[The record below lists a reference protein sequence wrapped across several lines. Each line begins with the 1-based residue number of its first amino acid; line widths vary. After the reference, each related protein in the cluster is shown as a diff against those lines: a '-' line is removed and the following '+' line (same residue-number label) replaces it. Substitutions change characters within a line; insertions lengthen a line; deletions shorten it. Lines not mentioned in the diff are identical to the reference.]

1 MGDQELFKPSREI
14 PVNIE
19 DEMRR
24 SYLDYAMSVII
35 GRALPD
41 VRDGLKPVHRRILYA
56 MYKEGNTSDKRY
68 IKCAGVVGEVI
79 KKYHPHGDAAVYDT
93 LVRMAQAFNMR
104 YLLIDGQGNFGSVD
118 GDPPAAYRYTECRL
132 ARIAE
137 EMLEDIEKETVD
149 FIPNFDESTEEPT
162 VLPTRIPNL
171 LTSGSD
177 GIAVGM
183 ATKIPPHNLTEIID
197 ATILLINKPTASID
211 EVLSLV
217 PGPDFPTGAYLY
229 GKSGIKSAYE
239 TGRGQFTMRAKAA
252 IERPT
257 KEKQQIV
264 ITEIPYQ
271 VNKSKVIE
279 RIAQLVQEKKIEGIS
294 DVRDESDRDGMRIV
308 VELKRGEQPE
318 VILNN
323 LYKHTQLQENFGMIM
338 LAIVNGQPRTL
349 PLIEAIQLFID
360 HRVNVVRRRTA
371 YDLRKAQERAEI
383 LKGFLKALSQ
393 LYPII
398 EHIRGSATG
407 REARDGL
414 VKSHNYAEPQ
424 TVKVTVRTRDGDK
437 LDRQITWN
445 NNRSRTKSYLSE
457 PTLKYPVQASER
469 LMKLIL
475 AEKKTVPSDYR
486 QSDTRYVPLIHDR
499 NYRWYLESDKEK
511 EIVTTVPPEFDYT
524 ERQAQAIV
532 ELQLQRLTALE
543 REKIQ
548 QEYDELQNKIAQYEE
563 ILGSEKVLKKVIVN
577 ELREI
582 QKDYGDLRRTE
593 IIEEQAEIKLEDL
606 IAVED
611 VVITVSHSGYLKR
624 TPLSIY
630 RQQIRGGK
638 GRLGMKTRDED
649 FVEHLFI
656 ASTHSYILVFTN
668 TGKMYWLKVYEIPDV
683 GAAGK
688 GKNIVNLVNL
698 ASGEKVAAVVVVR
711 ELPDEPKDVTI
722 EGETYAAEGYVTL
735 VTRLGIIKKTR
746 LAEFSSPNSR
756 GIIAMK
762 VEEGDALIGATLTS
776 GRDTIFLASHEGMA
790 IRFPESDV
798 RDMGRAAYG
807 VYAMDL
813 EKGDYIVG
821 MEIVG
826 EKELILSVSEKGY
839 GKRTA
844 ITEYRLQSRAGK
856 GVINLKT
863 VERNGKVV
871 GVLSVSE
878 ESEVMLISQQG
889 KITRLDAST
898 IRESGRSAQ
907 GVRLINL
914 EEGDQVAAV
923 CLVSSENGED
933 STQQTKLIQ

>member
-1 MGDQELFKPSREI
+1 
-14 PVNIE
+14 
-19 DEMRR
+19 MRK

-93 LVRMAQAFNMR
+93 LVRMAQDFNMR

-137 EMLEDIEKETVD
+137 EMLADIEKETVD

-183 ATKIPPHNLTEIID
+183 ATKIPPHNLTEIIE
-197 ATILLINKPTASID
+197 ATILLINKPNASID

-308 VELKRGEQPE
+308 VELKRGEQQPE

-323 LYKHTQLQENFGMIM
+323 LFKHTQLQENFGMIM
-338 LAIVNGQPRTL
+338 LAIVNGQPRIL
-349 PLIEAIQLFID
+349 PLIEALQLFID

-371 YDLRKAQERAEI
+371 YDLRKAQERAHI
-383 LKGFLKALSQ
+383 LEGFLKALQ
-393 LYPII
+393 HLDAII
-398 EHIRGSATG
+398 RLIRASKTPP
-407 REARDGL
+407 EARQGL
-414 VKSHNYAEPQ
+414 IA
-424 TVKVTVRTRDGDK
+424 RF
-437 LDRQITWN
+437 
-445 NNRSRTKSYLSE
+445 
-457 PTLKYPVQASER
+457 
-469 LMKLIL
+469 
-475 AEKKTVPSDYR
+475 
-486 QSDTRYVPLIHDR
+486 
-499 NYRWYLESDKEK
+499 
-511 EIVTTVPPEFDYT
+511 EFT
-524 ERQAQAIV
+524 ERQAQAIL

-548 QEYDELQNKIAQYEE
+548 QEYDDLQKKIAEYQE
-563 ILGSEKVLKKVIVN
+563 ILASEKALKKVIVN

-606 IAVED
+606 IAIED

-630 RQQIRGGK
+630 RQQVRGGK

-923 CLVSSENGED
+923 CLVSSENGGD
-933 STQQTKLIQ
+933 GAPQPKLIQ

>member
-1 MGDQELFKPSREI
+1 MGDQELIKPSREV

-19 DEMRR
+19 DEMRK

-93 LVRMAQAFNMR
+93 LVRMAQDFNMR

-197 ATILLINKPTASID
+197 ATILLINKPNALID

-371 YDLRKAQERAEI
+371 YDLRKAQERAHI
-383 LKGFLKALSQ
+383 LEGFLKALRH
-393 LYPII
+393 LDAII
-398 EHIRGSATG
+398 KLIRASKTPP
-407 REARDGL
+407 EARQGL
-414 VKSHNYAEPQ
+414 IAQ
-424 TVKVTVRTRDGDK
+424 F
-437 LDRQITWN
+437 
-445 NNRSRTKSYLSE
+445 
-457 PTLKYPVQASER
+457 
-469 LMKLIL
+469 
-475 AEKKTVPSDYR
+475 
-486 QSDTRYVPLIHDR
+486 
-499 NYRWYLESDKEK
+499 
-511 EIVTTVPPEFDYT
+511 EFT
-524 ERQAQAIV
+524 ERQAQAIL

-548 QEYDELQNKIAQYEE
+548 QEYDELQKKIAQYEE
-563 ILGSEKVLKKVIVN
+563 ILASEKVLKKVIVN

-683 GAAGK
+683 GAAGR

-839 GKRTA
+839 GKRTQ

-923 CLVSSENGED
+923 CLVSSENGD
-933 STQQTKLIQ
+933 NGTQQSKLIQ

>member
-1 MGDQELFKPSREI
+1 MGDQELFKPTREI

-93 LVRMAQAFNMR
+93 LVRMAQDFNMR
-104 YLLIDGQGNFGSVD
+104 YPLIDGQGNFGSVD
-118 GDPPAAYRYTECRL
+118 GDPAAAYRYTECRL

-137 EMLEDIEKETVD
+137 EMLADIAKETVD
-149 FIPNFDESTEEPT
+149 FTPNFDESSEEPT
-162 VLPTRIPNL
+162 VLPTRVPNL
-171 LTSGSD
+171 LINGSD

-197 ATILLINKPTASID
+197 ATILLINKPNASLE

-217 PGPDFPTGAYLY
+217 PGPDFPTGAYIY
-229 GKSGIKSAYE
+229 GKSGIKSAYA

-264 ITEIPYQ
+264 ITEIPFQ

-318 VILNN
+318 IILNN
-323 LYKHTQLQENFGMIM
+323 LYKHTQLQETFGMIM

-349 PLIEAIQLFID
+349 PLPEAIQLFID
-360 HRVNVVRRRTA
+360 HRVSVVRRRTA
-371 YDLRKAQERAEI
+371 YDLRKAQERAHI
-383 LKGFLKALSQ
+383 LEGFLKALQ
-393 LYPII
+393 HLDAII
-398 EHIRGSATG
+398 KLIRASKTPL
-407 REARDGL
+407 EARQGL
-414 VKSHNYAEPQ
+414 VA
-424 TVKVTVRTRDGDK
+424 RF
-437 LDRQITWN
+437 
-445 NNRSRTKSYLSE
+445 
-457 PTLKYPVQASER
+457 
-469 LMKLIL
+469 
-475 AEKKTVPSDYR
+475 
-486 QSDTRYVPLIHDR
+486 
-499 NYRWYLESDKEK
+499 
-511 EIVTTVPPEFDYT
+511 EFT
-524 ERQAQAIV
+524 ERQAQAIL

-548 QEYDELQNKIAQYEE
+548 QEYDDLQKKIAEYQE
-563 ILGSEKVLKKVIVN
+563 ILASEKVLKKVIVN
-577 ELREI
+577 ELKEI

-593 IIEEQAEIKLEDL
+593 IIEEQAEIRLEDL

-630 RQQIRGGK
+630 RQQGRGGK

-683 GAAGK
+683 VAAGK

-722 EGETYAAEGYVTL
+722 EGETYAVEGYVIL
-735 VTRLGIIKKTR
+735 VTRLGLIKKTR

-762 VEEGDALIGATLTS
+762 IEEGDALIGAKLTS

-790 IRFPESDV
+790 IRFAESDV

-813 EKGDYIVG
+813 EKGDYIIG

-826 EKELILSVSEKGY
+826 EQELILSVTEKGY
-839 GKRTA
+839 GKRTH
-844 ITEYRLQSRAGK
+844 ITEYRLQTRAGK
-856 GVINLKT
+856 GVINVKT

-889 KITRLDAST
+889 KITRLDAGT

-923 CLVSSENGED
+923 CLVSSENGG
-933 STQQTKLIQ
+933 SPAQPPLIQ